1 MIKNFFNV
9 FGYDF
14 LFNLLFFFYIVVKLD
29 RKFSWIKVIYYD
41 ILYIRKIY
49 FINCF
54 NFFYVN
60 KFFIIDYF
68 LGVKEFINVILI
80 VLYKKLL

>member
-1 MIKNFFNV
+1 MSSMF

-14 LFNLLFFFYIVVKLD
+14 LSNLLFPSYIVGKRD
-29 RKFSWIKVIYYD
+29 KKPSWIKVIYHD
-41 ILYIRKIY
+41 TSHIRKIH

-60 KFFIIDYF
+60 KSFTIDYL
-68 LGVKEFINVILI
+68 LGVKEPINVILT
-80 VLYKKLL
+80 VLHKKPL

>member
-1 MIKNFFNV
+1 MFLDMIF
-9 FGYDF
+9 Y
-14 LFNLLFFFYIVVKLD
+14 LICRFFFYIVVKLD
-29 RKFSWIKVIYYD
+29 RKFSWIKIIYYD
-41 ILYIRKIY
+41 KLYIRKIY

-60 KFFIIDYF
+60 KFFIIIDYF

>member
-1 MIKNFFNV
+1 MI

-14 LFNLLFFFYIVVKLD
+14 LSNLLFPSYIVAKPDKKLTAN
-29 RKFSWIKVIYYD
+29 WIKIIYHD
-41 ILYIRKIY
+41 TSHIRKIH

-60 KFFIIDYF
+60 KSFIIDYL
-68 LGVKEFINVILI
+68 LGVKEPINVIST
-80 VLYKKLL
+80 VLHKKPL

>member
-1 MIKNFFNV
+1 MI

-14 LFNLLFFFYIVVKLD
+14 LFNVLFFFYIMVKLEK
-29 RKFSWIKVIYYD
+29 KFSWIKVIYYD
-41 ILYIRKIY
+41 ILHIRKIY

-60 KFFIIDYF
+60 KFLILLIIF
-68 LGVKEFINVILI
+68 
-80 VLYKKLL
+80 